1 MKSCLQV
8 LGLIFRKVIMGTYFK
23 YEMARVRYF
32 LHGCKGHMTSR
43 YGLTKMQPNQ

>member
-1 MKSCLQV
+1 MPAGFGTHFQKSHN
-8 LGLIFRKVIMGTYFK
+8 GNFHFK

-43 YGLTKMQPNQ
+43 YGLTKMQPIQ